1 MSGWSTLQLTEFFSA
16 ITRAGTVST
25 TARLA
30 VQRATEATD
39 AEVAA
44 VICGD
49 EVPASVGLGRA
60 PSPSQFTSLGPGCDE
75 TTFPGAGTMHVT
87 VHILDRD
94 APSADRLI
102 VARADEPF
110 AAEERQMLQGMA
122 RVLGLALR
130 SLRTLET
137 ERQLRLAQER
147 EALARLELVEA
158 LERRERLLE
167 TLLRVQRSAGQ
178 QPLAEVLDMITSGAA
193 GLLDGVTVALVL
205 RDAVASVS
213 GTPREG
219 LTFAADRAVTA
230 GAPITCGDLEAAPVH
245 INGDVAG
252 ALVIATAG
260 APSSAVPLPVTGA
273 LSGAVSASGVVSL
286 PGAVSSSG
294 AVVRPGAASPS
305 GVGAG
310 VRDAERRDVLAAFAE
325 QASLAL
331 TGAHTLAAVH
341 EAQHDPLTRLP
352 NRALFLQR
360 VEETITDGAA
370 ALLYLDLDLF
380 KQVNDTLGHAAGDEL
395 LRAVAGRLRAA
406 VRDTDMPARLGG
418 DEFAVLLDPL
428 TYRDQARDIAQ
439 RVIDAIAQPY
449 DIAGRTV
456 HTRASVGVA
465 YSGGRSAERLLE
477 EADLAM
483 YRAKKTRKG
492 TYQEFE
498 PEMRLELPQ
507 VC

>member
-25 TARLA
+25 AARLA

-44 VICGD
+44 VISGD
-49 EVPASVGLGRA
+49 QVPASVGLGRA
-60 PSPSQFTSLGPGCDE
+60 PTSSLFTSLGPGCDE

-87 VHILDRD
+87 VHVLDRD

-130 SLRTLET
+130 GLHTLEA

-147 EALARLELVEA
+147 EAAARLELVEA

-205 RDAVASVS
+205 RGAVASVS
-213 GTPREG
+213 GAPCEG

-230 GAPITCGDLEAAPVH
+230 GAPVTCGDLEAAPVH

-252 ALVIATAG
+252 ALVITTG
-260 APSSAVPLPVTGA
+260 AVPGPV
-273 LSGAVSASGVVSL
+273 
-286 PGAVSSSG
+286 AVSSAAAVPSAAAG
-294 AVVRPGAASPS
+294 SVVRE
-305 GVGAG
+305 
-310 VRDAERRDVLAAFAE
+310 AERRDVLAAFAE

-352 NRALFLQR
+352 NRALFLHR
-360 VEETITDGAA
+360 VEETITAGAA

-418 DEFAVLLDPL
+418 DEFAVLLEPL
-428 TYRDQARDIAQ
+428 THREQARDIAQ
-439 RVIDAIAQPY
+439 RVIDAIARPY

-456 HTRASVGVA
+456 VTRASVGVA

-483 YRAKKTRKG
+483 YRAKKTHKG

-498 PEMRLELPQ
+498 PDMRPELPQ
-507 VC
+507 AV

>member
-25 TARLA
+25 ATRLA
-30 VQRATEATD
+30 VQRATEATE

-44 VICGD
+44 VICDD

-60 PSPSQFTSLGPGCDE
+60 PAPSLFTSLETGCDE
-75 TTFPGAGTMHVT
+75 ATFPGAGTMHVT
-87 VHILDRD
+87 VHVLDRD
-94 APSADRLI
+94 APTADRLVI
-102 VARADEPF
+102 ARADEPF

-130 SLRTLET
+130 GLRTLEA
-137 ERQLRLAQER
+137 ERRLRLEQER
-147 EALARLELVEA
+147 EAAARQELVEA
-158 LERRERLLE
+158 LERREHLLE
-167 TLLRVQRSAGQ
+167 TLLSVQRSAGQ
-178 QPLAEVLDMITSGAA
+178 RPLAEVLDMITSGAA

-205 RDAVASVS
+205 RGAVASVS
-213 GTPREG
+213 GALCEG

-230 GAPITCGDLEAAPVH
+230 GAPVTCDDLEAAPVH

-252 ALVIATAG
+252 ALVIAV
-260 APSSAVPLPVTGA
+260 PAVVD
-273 LSGAVSASGVVSL
+273 SGAGSGV
-286 PGAVSSSG
+286 
-294 AVVRPGAASPS
+294 
-305 GVGAG
+305 
-310 VRDAERRDVLAAFAE
+310 RRDVLAAFAE

-352 NRALFLQR
+352 NRALFLHR
-360 VEETITDGAA
+360 VEETITDGTA

-418 DEFAVLLDPL
+418 DEFAVLLEPL
-428 TYRDQARDIAQ
+428 THRGQARDIAQ
-439 RVIDAIAQPY
+439 RVIDSIARPY

-456 HTRASVGVA
+456 VTRASVGVA

-498 PEMRLELPQ
+498 PEMRAGLSQ
-507 VC
+507 AC

>member
-25 TARLA
+25 ATRLA

-60 PSPSQFTSLGPGCDE
+60 PSPSLFTSLDTGCDE
-75 TTFPGAGTMHVT
+75 TTFPGAGPMYVT
-87 VHILDRD
+87 VHVLDRD
-94 APSADRLI
+94 APTADRLLI
-102 VARADEPF
+102 ARADEPF

-130 SLRTLET
+130 SLRTLEA
-137 ERQLRLAQER
+137 ERGLRLAQER
-147 EALARLELVEA
+147 EAAARLELVEA

-178 QPLAEVLDMITSGAA
+178 LPLAEVLDMITSGAA
-193 GLLDGVTVALVL
+193 ELLDGVTVALVL
-205 RDAVASVS
+205 RDAVASLS
-213 GTPREG
+213 GDAREG
-219 LTFAADRAVTA
+219 LIFAADRAVTA
-230 GAPITCGDLEAAPVH
+230 GAPVTCGDLEATPVH

-252 ALVIATAG
+252 ALVIAAATAAVSPAVVVSSHGPG
-260 APSSAVPLPVTGA
+260 AP
-273 LSGAVSASGVVSL
+273 
-286 PGAVSSSG
+286 
-294 AVVRPGAASPS
+294 VRE
-305 GVGAG
+305 
-310 VRDAERRDVLAAFAE
+310 AERRDVLAAFAE

-341 EAQHDPLTRLP
+341 EAKHDPLTRLP

-360 VEETITDGAA
+360 VEKTIAEGTA

-418 DEFAVLLDPL
+418 DEFAVLLEPL

-439 RVIDAIAQPY
+439 RVIDAIARPY

-456 HTRASVGVA
+456 LTRASVGVA
-465 YSGGRSAERLLE
+465 YSGGRSPERLLE
-477 EADLAM
+477 EADMAM

-498 PEMRLELPQ
+498 PHMRPELPQ
-507 VC
+507 AC

>member
-25 TARLA
+25 AARLA

-44 VICGD
+44 VVSGD
-49 EVPASVGLGRA
+49 QVPASVGLGRT
-60 PSPSQFTSLGPGCDE
+60 PSPSLFTSLGPGTDE
-75 TTFPGAGTMHVT
+75 TTFPGAGPMYLT
-87 VHILDRD
+87 VHVLDRD
-94 APSADRLI
+94 APTADRLI

-130 SLRTLET
+130 SLRTLEA
-137 ERQLRLAQER
+137 ERQLRLEQER
-147 EALARLELVEA
+147 EAIARLELVEA

-178 QPLAEVLDMITSGAA
+178 LPLAEVLDMITSGAA
-193 GLLDGVTVALVL
+193 GLLDGATVALVL

-213 GTPREG
+213 GEPCEG
-219 LTFAADRAVTA
+219 LVFAADRAVTA
-230 GAPITCGDLEAAPVH
+230 GAPITCDDLEAAPVH

-252 ALVIATAG
+252 ALVIA
-260 APSSAVPLPVTGA
+260 VP
-273 LSGAVSASGVVSL
+273 SGAAG
-286 PGAVSSSG
+286 P
-294 AVVRPGAASPS
+294 
-305 GVGAG
+305 G

-341 EAQHDPLTRLP
+341 EAHHDPLTRLP

-360 VEETITDGAA
+360 VEETVNHGTA

-418 DEFAVLLDPL
+418 DEFAVLLEPL
-428 TYRDQARDIAQ
+428 EYPSQAGDIAQ
-439 RVIDAIAQPY
+439 RVIDAIAHPY

-456 HTRASVGVA
+456 RTRASVGIA

-498 PEMRLELPQ
+498 PHMRPELPQ
-507 VC
+507 AV

>member
-25 TARLA
+25 AARLA

-49 EVPASVGLGRA
+49 EVPASVGLGRT
-60 PSPSQFTSLGPGCDE
+60 PSTSLFTSLGPGCDE
-75 TTFPGAGTMHVT
+75 TTFPGTGTMYVT
-87 VHILDRD
+87 VHVLDRD
-94 APSADRLI
+94 SPSADRLV
-102 VARADEPF
+102 VARTDEPF

-130 SLRTLET
+130 SLRTLEA
-137 ERQLRLAQER
+137 ERHLRLAQER
-147 EALARLELVEA
+147 EAAARLELVEA
-158 LERRERLLE
+158 LGRRERLLE

-178 QPLAEVLDMITSGAA
+178 LPLAEVLDMITSGAA
-193 GLLDGVTVALVL
+193 ELLDGATVALVL
-205 RDAVASVS
+205 RGAVASVS
-213 GTPREG
+213 GAPREG

-230 GAPITCGDLEAAPVH
+230 GAPVLCGDLEATPVH

-252 ALVIATAG
+252 ALVIAA
-260 APSSAVPLPVTGA
+260 SSAVAAPSVA
-273 LSGAVSASGVVSL
+273 ASSA
-286 PGAVSSSG
+286 ASSSG
-294 AVVRPGAASPS
+294 GGSSVAVAPAVVVSPGGA
-305 GVGAG
+305 GAG
-310 VRDAERRDVLAAFAE
+310 VREAERRDVLAAFAE

-360 VEETITDGAA
+360 VEETITEGTA

-395 LRAVAGRLRAA
+395 LRAVAARLRATI
-406 VRDTDMPARLGG
+406 RDTDMPARLGG
-418 DEFAVLLDPL
+418 DEFAVLLEPL

-439 RVIDAIAQPY
+439 RVIDAIARPY

-456 HTRASVGVA
+456 LTRASVGVA
-465 YSGGRSAERLLE
+465 YSGGRSPERLLE

-498 PEMRLELPQ
+498 PDMRAELPQ
-507 VC
+507 AC

>member
-16 ITRAGTVST
+16 ITRAGTVAT
-25 TARLA
+25 AARLA

-44 VICGD
+44 VITD
-49 EVPASVGLGRA
+49 DQVSASVGLGRA
-60 PSPSQFTSLGPGCDE
+60 PSPQLFTSLGPGSDE
-75 TTFPGAGTMHVT
+75 TTFPGVGPMYLT
-87 VHILDRD
+87 VHVLDRD
-94 APSADRLI
+94 APTADRLV

-130 SLRTLET
+130 SLRTLEA
-137 ERQLRLAQER
+137 ERQLRLARER
-147 EALARLELVEA
+147 EAVERLELVEA

-167 TLLRVQRSAGQ
+167 TLLRVQRSASQ
-178 QPLAEVLDMITSGAA
+178 LPLAEVLDMITSGAA
-193 GLLDGVTVALVL
+193 GLLDGVMAALVL

-213 GTPREG
+213 GEPLDG
-219 LTFAADRAVTA
+219 LVFAADRAVTA

-245 INGDVAG
+245 VNGDVAG
-252 ALVIATAG
+252 ALVIATG
-260 APSSAVPLPVTGA
+260 APSDGVSIDSAAAAGPSSV
-273 LSGAVSASGVVSL
+273 AVSAGSAG
-286 PGAVSSSG
+286 P
-294 AVVRPGAASPS
+294 
-305 GVGAG
+305 G

-341 EAQHDPLTRLP
+341 EAHHDPLTRLP

-360 VEETITDGAA
+360 VEETVAHGTA

-406 VRDTDMPARLGG
+406 IRDTDMPARLGG
-418 DEFAVLLDPL
+418 DEFAVLLEPL
-428 TYRDQARDIAQ
+428 EYPSQACDIAQ
-439 RVIDAIAQPY
+439 RVIDTIARPY

-456 HTRASVGVA
+456 LTQASVGVA

-483 YRAKKTRKG
+483 YRAKKSMKG

-498 PEMRLELPQ
+498 PHKRPELPQ
-507 VC
+507 AV

>member
-25 TARLA
+25 AARLA

-60 PSPSQFTSLGPGCDE
+60 PSTSLFTSLGPGCDE
-75 TTFPGAGTMHVT
+75 TTFPGAGPMHVT
-87 VHILDRD
+87 VHVLDRD
-94 APSADRLI
+94 SGTPDRLV

-130 SLRTLET
+130 SLRTLEA
-137 ERQLRLAQER
+137 ERRLRLAQER
-147 EALARLELVEA
+147 EAAARLELVEA

-178 QPLAEVLDMITSGAA
+178 RPLAEVLDMITSSAA

-205 RDAVASVS
+205 RDAVASVC
-213 GTPREG
+213 GDHHED
-219 LTFAADRAVTA
+219 LIYAADRAATA
-230 GAPITCGDLEAAPVH
+230 GAPVTCGDLEAAPVH

-252 ALVIATAG
+252 ALVITAVSPTF
-260 APSSAVPLPVTGA
+260 ASPAAAASSAAALPAAVSPAGI
-273 LSGAVSASGVVSL
+273 GAVSPG
-286 PGAVSSSG
+286 GAVSP
-294 AVVRPGAASPS
+294 AVIVSAD
-305 GVGAG
+305 GVGAE
-310 VRDAERRDVLAAFAE
+310 VREAERRDVLAAFAE

-341 EAQHDPLTRLP
+341 EAKHDPLTRLP

-360 VEETITDGAA
+360 VEETITGGTA

-406 VRDTDMPARLGG
+406 IRDTDMPARLGG

-439 RVIDAIAQPY
+439 RVIDAIARPY

-456 HTRASVGVA
+456 LTRASVGVA

-498 PEMRLELPQ
+498 PDMRAELPQ
-507 VC
+507 AC

>member
-25 TARLA
+25 AARLA

-60 PSPSQFTSLGPGCDE
+60 PSTSLFTSLGPGCDE
-75 TTFPGAGTMHVT
+75 TTFPGAGPMHVT
-87 VHILDRD
+87 VHVLDRD
-94 APSADRLI
+94 SGSHDRLV

-137 ERQLRLAQER
+137 ERRLRLAQER
-147 EALARLELVEA
+147 EAAARLELVEA

-178 QPLAEVLDMITSGAA
+178 RPLAEVLDMITSSAA

-205 RDAVASVS
+205 RDAVASVC
-213 GTPREG
+213 GDHHED
-219 LTFAADRAVTA
+219 LIYAADRAATA
-230 GAPITCGDLEAAPVH
+230 GAPVTCGDLEAAPVH

-252 ALVIATAG
+252 ALVIAAASPAAASPAAASPAAASPAAAV
-260 APSSAVPLPVTGA
+260 APG
-273 LSGAVSASGVVSL
+273 GAVSPAVIVSADGVGSGV
-286 PGAVSSSG
+286 
-294 AVVRPGAASPS
+294 RE
-305 GVGAG
+305 
-310 VRDAERRDVLAAFAE
+310 AERRDVLAAFAE

-341 EAQHDPLTRLP
+341 EAKHDPLTRLP

-360 VEETITDGAA
+360 VEETITGGAA

-406 VRDTDMPARLGG
+406 IRDTDMPARLGG

-439 RVIDAIAQPY
+439 RVIDSIARPY

-456 HTRASVGVA
+456 LTRASVGVA

-498 PEMRLELPQ
+498 PDMRAELPQ
-507 VC
+507 AC